1 VSRLREKL
9 VEEALPEHERTVN
22 ALCDIR
28 QMHLREFT
36 DS

>member
-1 VSRLREKL
+1 M
-9 VEEALPEHERTVN
+9 VEQALPEHERTVN

-36 DS
+36 GE